1 MSKPIISAIDVGTNS
16 FHMVTASVD
25 ENEILNIISRDK
37 EIVRLGSSSGDMRY
51 LQRDAVKRA
60 VTTLKAF
67 AKLAAHEGAVVR
79 AVATSAVREA
89 KNADEL
95 IERVKR
101 ETGIELEVVSGVEE
115 ARLISVGVN
124 HALPILNE
132 KALIIDIG
140 GGSTETIVTKN
151 SDTLHLQS
159 NKLGAIRLTKKY
171 FDGVNSDN
179 ESIEKCKNFIR
190 GEWAQTLDKIKN
202 VGFTKCVG
210 TSGTMTTLI
219 GMAYLKRHK
228 EIPDI
233 INGLTVDA
241 KDVLKIIKK
250 IKKASSPKKISKLD
264 GMDASRTDIITAGA
278 LIVEVAIEELG
289 IEEFVVSSYALREG
303 VLFDTIAQ
311 SESLT
316 QHNKL
321 SDLRYKTV
329 LALSEKY
336 GADLAHSKHILN
348 LSTKMFDELKSI
360 HEGTSYEREILEAA
374 SYLHDV
380 GFHISH
386 DKHHKH
392 SFYLIKNSIM
402 TGFTNTEAELIA
414 NVARYH
420 RKSHPKKS
428 HNSFS
433 MLSSDKQK
441 SVWLLG
447 GILRIAE
454 GLDRRQIQ
462 NVSDIE
468 ITTKNDKIIIT
479 LIKEGEELPDIEKWG
494 AERRKDMLEEALNRE
509 ILFKY

>member
-1 MSKPIISAIDVGTNS
+1 MSSPIISAIDVGTNS

-25 ENEILNIISRDK
+25 DNGMLNIISRDK
-37 EIVRLGSSSGDMRY
+37 EIVRLGSSSGDMRF

-60 VTTLKAF
+60 VSSLKAF
-67 AKLAAHEGAVVR
+67 AKLASHEGAIVR

-89 KNADEL
+89 KNSDEL

-101 ETGIELEVVSGVEE
+101 ETGIEIEVVSGVEE

-124 HALPILNE
+124 HALPILND
-132 KALIIDIG
+132 KSLIIDIG
-140 GGSTETIVTKN
+140 GGSTETIITHDN
-151 SDTLHLQS
+151 ETPHLQS

-171 FDGVNSDN
+171 FDGVNSTP
-179 ESIEKCKNFIR
+179 ELIEKCKNFIR
-190 GEWAQTLDKIKN
+190 GEWAQTLDKIEST
-202 VGFTKCVG
+202 GFTKCVG

-219 GMAYLKRHK
+219 GMAYLRRNK
-228 EIPDI
+228 ELPNIL
-233 INGLTVDA
+233 NGISVSS
-241 KDVLKIIKK
+241 KDVLKVINK
-250 IKKASSPKKISKLD
+250 IKKASSPKKIAKIK
-264 GMDASRTDIITAGA
+264 GMDISRADIITAGA

-289 IEEFVVSSYALREG
+289 IKEFVVSTYALREG
-303 VLFDTIAQ
+303 VLFDTIAK
-311 SESLT
+311 SESLS
-316 QHNKL
+316 QKNKL
-321 SDLRYKTV
+321 SNLRYKTV

-336 GADLAHSKHILN
+336 GADTKHSEHISK
-348 LSTKMFDELKSI
+348 LSTKLFDELQPLHNGSL
-360 HEGTSYEREILEAA
+360 YEREILEAA

-392 SFYLIKNSIM
+392 SFYLIKNSVM

-420 RKSHPKKS
+420 RKSHPKKTHKS
-428 HNSFS
+428 YS

-441 SVWLLG
+441 TVWLLG

-462 NVSDIE
+462 NVNDIDIE
-468 ITTKNDKIIIT
+468 HHDDKIIIT
-479 LIKEGEELPDIEKWG
+479 LKSNESESPDIEKWG
-494 AERRKDMLEEALNRE
+494 ADRRKNMLEEALAKE
-509 ILFKY
+509 IVIK